1 MILGLGLG
9 LGVDIRV
16 GVGVGVRAGVRVGVG
31 VGVRVGVRGRGRGR
45 VHTWSM
51 ASSSGRLGE
60 RPWTVGAPEKST
72 AVHSAAM
79 KAASSPGVL
88 RWPEPR
94 GAL

>member
-1 MILGLGLG
+1 MI
-9 LGVDIRV
+9 VAKPWSIRVRIRV

-60 RPWTVGAPEKST
+60 RPWTVGAPERST